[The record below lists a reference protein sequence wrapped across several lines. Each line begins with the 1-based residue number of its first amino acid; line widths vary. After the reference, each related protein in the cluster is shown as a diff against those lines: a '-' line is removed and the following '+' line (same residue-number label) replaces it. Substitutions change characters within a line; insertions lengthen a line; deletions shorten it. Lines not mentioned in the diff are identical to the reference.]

1 MRSEKFV
8 AVLLLVLTLFI
19 SCKQEDDTIVYQK
32 SRRWVE
38 KTVAVVA
45 PTSSDAATKA
55 RFERTVQWFLDNLH
69 KAQLH
74 DTLCID
80 LKLEW
85 HDELTED
92 LTRLGQELG
101 EREDVMAVIG
111 PFSNDGVALLAPGCQ
126 STHKPVIA
134 PTATSE
140 EIIRR
145 FAVGTA
151 GVSNKEPF
159 LWSLTETDITFCEV
173 LMNIFASS
181 LRSFEHELDKNK
193 PAVLFS
199 PDDSY

>member
-1 MRSEKFV
+1 MRSEKIV
-8 AVLLLVLTLFI
+8 AVVLLVLTLFTA
-19 SCKQEDDTIVYQK
+19 CKQEDDTIVYQK

-45 PTSSDAATKA
+45 PMSADAATKA
-55 RFERTVQWFLDNLH
+55 RFERTVQWFLGNLH
-69 KAQLH
+69 QAQLH

-126 STHKPVIA
+126 QTHKPVIA

-151 GVSNKEPF
+151 GVSNK
-159 LWSLTETDITFCEV
+159 
-173 LMNIFASS
+173 
-181 LRSFEHELDKNK
+181 
-193 PAVLFS
+193 
-199 PDDSY
+199 

>member
-1 MRSEKFV
+1 MRRKVQPFLILRRNGFFPQFSQTADV
-8 AVLLLVLTLFI
+8 NDAV
-19 SCKQEDDTIVYQK
+19 SIVG
-32 SRRWVE
+32 
-38 KTVAVVA
+38 
-45 PTSSDAATKA
+45 DASLGD
-55 RFERTVQWFLDNLH
+55 RSYCDMIYEGFERTAQWFLDNFH
-69 KAQLH
+69 EAQLH

-92 LTRLGQELG
+92 LARLGQQLG

-126 STHKPVIA
+126 PTHKPVIA

-151 GVSNKEPF
+151 GVENKEPF

-173 LMNIFASS
+173 LMNMATSNT
-181 LRSFEHELDKNK
+181 RAMPTCANG
-193 PAVLFS
+193 
-199 PDDSY
+199 